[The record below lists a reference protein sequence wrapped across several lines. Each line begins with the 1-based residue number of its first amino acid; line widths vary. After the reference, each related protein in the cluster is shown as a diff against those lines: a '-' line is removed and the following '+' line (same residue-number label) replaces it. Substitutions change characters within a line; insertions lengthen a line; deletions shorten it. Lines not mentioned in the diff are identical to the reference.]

1 MSMYYLKPQGAQ
13 KSFCNKAVVICDD
26 TTGNHTL
33 YSYSTPIITM
43 YPDGNLKKLW
53 DGWTR
58 TTGKHINAFCGLN
71 KQEFMALTMED

>member
-26 TTGNHTL
+26 TTGNRTL

-43 YPDGNLKKLW
+43 YPNGNLKKL
-53 DGWTR
+53 
-58 TTGKHINAFCGLN
+58 
-71 KQEFMALTMED
+71 